1 MTEAERRLCF
11 RLDLARFAASGGGAV
26 NSNVKEIRQE
36 KTRGGKKAEIKK
48 KKNDINPPP
57 PKKR

>member
-11 RLDLARFAASGGGAV
+11 RLDLARFAASGGGAG
-26 NSNVKEIRQE
+26 NSNAKEIRQE
-36 KTRGGKKAEIKK
+36 KTRGGKKAEIKNK

-57 PKKR
+57 KR

>member
-11 RLDLARFAASGGGAV
+11 RLDLARFAASGEGAV
-26 NSNVKEIRQE
+26 NSNAKEIRQE

-48 KKNDINPPP
+48 NGINAKK
-57 PKKR
+57 KT